1 LGRGLREDCK
11 TVYSGS
17 IPGVASIEDKPASAP
32 FLHVLGYS
40 ILSARASPILSLKL
54 RQQYLLF
61 SVQLYQI
68 RNMYRRPTALQ
79 NTRNFNV
86 ARHLCEGCDTPPAI
100 TAIIDQ
106 MCVILAT
113 VSSERL

>member
-1 LGRGLREDCK
+1 MRSASSWHPLG
-11 TVYSGS
+11 S
-17 IPGVASIEDKPASAP
+17 
-32 FLHVLGYS
+32 
-40 ILSARASPILSLKL
+40 ASPILSHKS

-61 SVQLYQI
+61 SAQLYQI

-79 NTRNFNV
+79 KTCNFNV
-86 ARHLCEGCDTPPAI
+86 TSRPREPGDKPPRI

>member
-1 LGRGLREDCK
+1 
-11 TVYSGS
+11 
-17 IPGVASIEDKPASAP
+17 
-32 FLHVLGYS
+32 VLG
-40 ILSARASPILSLKL
+40 ASPILSPKS

-61 SVQLYQI
+61 SAQLYQI
-68 RNMYRRPTALQ
+68 RNMYRRPAALQ
-79 NTRNFNV
+79 NTCNFNV
-86 ARHLCEGCDTPPAI
+86 ARRPRERCDKPLRI